1 MRSRSFGIS
10 AALVVGAGLALAAC
24 NRDGSGP
31 TALREPLPISAA
43 EAQAIGRETAGEVAG
58 MASSFTVGDLFLFGF
73 EFASVSEG
81 GFIAPV
87 ASPTAMCPTITPMPP
102 VDADSDR
109 VPDDLTLS
117 FTLPE
122 CSFSH
127 DGGTLEVTGTIHI
140 TDPTPTTRDIAHR
153 VEFGDLQKK
162 FTLTGGDFFLRT
174 LSGARQLLRSAGG
187 FSAIDSTTG
196 TFESSHDSAS
206 TLAKAWV
213 ASFVADSGA
222 SSFHEE
228 WHLPSGTFTVNG
240 STTRTRGS
248 LTRSLSVQTV
258 TPLHFDATCAAEQ
271 KFTTGE
277 VVITRV
283 GFEHSG
289 TIHIVF
295 TGCGLPPTIT
305 MTAT

>member
-1 MRSRSFGIS
+1 MRSRSLRIPTTL
-10 AALVVGAGLALAAC
+10 LVSAGLALAAC
-24 NRDGSGP
+24 NRDGAP
-31 TALREPLPISAA
+31 TFNREPLPISAA
-43 EAQAIGRETAGEVAG
+43 EAQAIGRETAGELGG

-73 EFASVSEG
+73 EFGSVSEG
-81 GFIAPV
+81 GFSAPI
-87 ASPTAMCPTITPMPP
+87 ASPTAMCPTITPLPP

-117 FTLPE
+117 FTLPD
-122 CSFSH
+122 CSFSR
-127 DGGTLEVTGTIHI
+127 DGATLEVTGTIHI
-140 TDPTPTTRDIAHR
+140 TDPTPTTHDIAHR

-162 FTLTGGDFFLRT
+162 LTLADGNFFLRR

-187 FSAIDSTTG
+187 FSAVDSTTG
-196 TFESSHDSAS
+196 SFESSRDSS
-206 TLAKAWV
+206 SSLAKAWV

-222 SSFHEE
+222 TSFHEE
-228 WHLPSGTFTVNG
+228 WRLPSGTFTING

-248 LTRSLSVQTV
+248 LTRSLSVETV
-258 TPLHFDATCAAEQ
+258 TPVHFDATCIAEP
-271 KFTTGE
+271 KFTAGE
-277 VVITRV
+277 VVITRT

-295 TGCGLPPTIT
+295 TGCGVPPTIT